1 MGTRN
6 TENLFWS
13 RVTKG
18 EGCWVHSGSFGSHGY
33 PQATGHNGQSGPAH
47 RLSWILHN
55 GDIGEGLFVCH
66 RCNNKLCV
74 RPDHLYLGTHK
85 QNMDDMA
92 KAGHPN
98 RLLTYEAVQA
108 ARSSG
113 KPIRQL
119 ARELGVSQKA
129 VQLFMRGVTYRYP
142 GVVAV

>member
-1 MGTRN
+1 MGARN

-47 RLSWILHN
+47 RLSWLLHN
-55 GDIGEGLFVCH
+55 GDIEKGLFVCH

-85 QNMDDMA
+85 QNMDDLA
-92 KAGHPN
+92 RAGHPK
-98 RLLTYEAVQA
+98 RKLTYEAA
-108 ARSSG
+108 TAILNST
-113 KPIRQL
+113 KTLIQL
-119 ARELGVSQKA
+119 AKEFGVSQKA
-129 VQLFMRGVTYRYP
+129 IWDIRKGLTYRYP
-142 GVVAV
+142 GEG